1 MRLVQY
7 AMVPHRGLFFS
18 VCPLLVITVRIND
31 MEASYAPACF
41 IEFLRKKWNGLCSRG
56 DISVDR
62 IQRDLFSVRHVQNK
76 DNEKSDSSTWL
87 LQHDEFV
94 EVSPV
99 CLHATTESMKHFGKR
114 SPLYRRQSFS

>member
-41 IEFLRKKWNGLCSRG
+41 IEFLRKQKEWALLTR
-56 DISVDR
+56 
-62 IQRDLFSVRHVQNK
+62 RH
-76 DNEKSDSSTWL
+76 
-87 LQHDEFV
+87 F
-94 EVSPV
+94 
-99 CLHATTESMKHFGKR
+99 CR
-114 SPLYRRQSFS
+114 